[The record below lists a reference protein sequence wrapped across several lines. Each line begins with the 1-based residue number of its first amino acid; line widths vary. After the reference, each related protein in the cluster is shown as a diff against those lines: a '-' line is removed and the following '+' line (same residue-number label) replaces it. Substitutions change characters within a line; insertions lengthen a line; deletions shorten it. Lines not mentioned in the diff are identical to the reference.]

1 TQLPCTL
8 NRCLLLMA
16 APEVLSTLLSLF
28 GSQFTSRQETY
39 RKSPFWIFSILSED
53 IARNFTKRM
62 VCAKFY
68 LYIHTVCI
76 K

>member
-16 APEVLSTLLSLF
+16 APEVLSPLLSLF
-28 GSQFTSRQETY
+28 GSQFTSKQKTY
-39 RKSPFWIFSILSED
+39 RKSPFWILSILCED
-53 IARNFTKRM
+53 IARNVMKRT

-68 LYIHTVCI
+68 LYIHTLCI